1 MYERGLTDSYGFYY
15 GSKVVDDYR
24 DVLSK
29 TDFSNVSSVRDSKN
43 PTRDDLD
50 MYDIMTNAD
59 SWYTDADGNT
69 FDAFGNRIDTSNTD
83 DEGNILHPIA
93 NGYSVKD
100 SLGMYLSTT
109 DSEREEAYADPAN
122 EGTWASVI
130 KDGVDGN
137 WELLDDNEVSIY
149 YYLLN
154 SRGQDAA
161 DKYLSDMKTELNRR
175 NAMNETQNLKKSF
188 DDASGLERVALCVEK
203 KNLQ

>member
-1 MYERGLTDSYGFYY
+1 M
-15 GSKVVDDYR
+15 
-24 DVLSK
+24 
-29 TDFSNVSSVRDSKN
+29 
-43 PTRDDLD
+43 TRLKKDG
-50 MYDIMTNAD
+50 Y

-100 SLGMYLSTT
+100 RLGMYLSTT

-122 EGTWASVI
+122 DGTWASVI

-154 SRGQDAA
+154 SSGQEAA

-175 NAMNETQNLKKSF
+175 NAMNEMQNLKKSF
-188 DDASGLERVALCVEK
+188 DDASGLERVALSVATTPAQLFSSAAGFIEDTV
-203 KNLQ
+203 NTMMGNDINPYSSAHGQAQ